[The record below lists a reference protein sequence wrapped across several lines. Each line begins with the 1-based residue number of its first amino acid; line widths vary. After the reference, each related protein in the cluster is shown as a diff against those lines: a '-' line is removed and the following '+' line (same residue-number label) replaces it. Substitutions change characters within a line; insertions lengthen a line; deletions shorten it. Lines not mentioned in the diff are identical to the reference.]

1 MPESRKLTEQEREQR
16 RQADRDRLE
25 NAARELLTS
34 DGWKRWVRVRSTTA
48 LGRYSLR
55 NQWLISSECAKRGI
69 APTHVAGFRAWLAL
83 NRVVRKG
90 ERAIYILA
98 PVRVKDRDAEGEDTG
113 EQRTFFRSVPVF
125 DAAMTEVLPGMVPVP
140 LSPPCEPITGESHAD
155 LLAPLEQLAG
165 ELGYSVEY
173 RPIDG
178 TTGGWCDSKRMQIVV
193 DQQQPTNAQLR
204 VLVHEIAHALGV
216 GYDQYGRQQAEVLVD
231 TVTYIVL
238 AGQAGLDVGGESIP
252 YVAGWGEDG
261 ALDAI
266 REYADTIDQIARW
279 IEDAIAPATT
289 AAVAM
294 PVDQPIELDRAA

>member
-1 MPESRKLTEQEREQR
+1 MSRSRKLTEEEREQR
-16 RQADRDRLE
+16 RGQDRDRLE

-34 DGWKRWVRVRSTTA
+34 EGWKRWVRVRSTTS

-69 APTHVAGFRAWLAL
+69 TPTHVAGFRAWLAL

-98 PVRVKDRDAEGEDTG
+98 PVSVKNRDADGEDTG
-113 EQRTFFRSVPVF
+113 ERRTFFRSVAVF
-125 DAAMTEVLPGMVPVP
+125 EAAMTEVLPGLVPVP
-140 LSPPCEPITGESHAD
+140 LSPPAEPITGESHAH
-155 LLAPLEQLAG
+155 LLAPLERLAG

-173 RPIDG
+173 ESIDG
-178 TTGGWCDSKRMQIVV
+178 ATGGWCDRQRMQIVI
-193 DQQQPTNAQLR
+193 DAGQPANARVR

-216 GYDQYGRQQAEVLVD
+216 GYDQYGRHQAEVLVD

-238 AGQAGLDVGGESIP
+238 TGQAGLDVGGESIP
-252 YVAGWGEDG
+252 YIAGWGETG

-266 REYADTIDQIARW
+266 REYADTIDQIARR
-279 IEDAIAPATT
+279 IEDAIAPG
-289 AAVAM
+289 AAAIAI
-294 PVDQPIELDRAA
+294 PVEQPVELDRAA